1 LADPAGRLRRRYR
14 ARQQPVIDFGR
25 VGTHKRLRAAK
36 LYARDLGAAGFERP
50 EKKLVKIAIIDD
62 WQGVARSSADWSRLA
77 ARAELVFFADAFGS
91 EDDAALALA
100 DFDIILTMRE
110 RTAFP
115 KRLISR
121 LTKLRM
127 ICITGP
133 SNPTVDVE
141 ACTRQGV
148 TVCNTPRSNAL
159 YATAELA
166 LGLMIAAARA
176 IPAADK
182 IMRAGG
188 FQTGV
193 PVGMGLAGKTLG
205 IVGLGRLGARLA
217 RSALAL
223 DMKIIAWSP
232 NLTAG
237 KAEEAGAVLVGK
249 SDLMS
254 GADVISVHMVL
265 SPRTRGL
272 VGAEDIA
279 RMKQGAILIN
289 TSRGPLI
296 HEAALLAAVQ
306 AGKIIAALDVYD
318 GEPLPKDHPLRASD
332 HTVLTPHLGY
342 GVDETWRQFYPQS
355 VENAEAFLD
364 GKPIRV
370 VNAQKT

>member
-1 LADPAGRLRRRYR
+1 
-14 ARQQPVIDFGR
+14 
-25 VGTHKRLRAAK
+25 
-36 LYARDLGAAGFERP
+36 
-50 EKKLVKIAIIDD
+50 VKIAIIDD
-62 WQGVARSSADWSRLA
+62 WQLVARSSADWSTLT
-77 ARAELVFFADAFGS
+77 ARAELVFFADAFSS

-100 DFDIILTMRE
+100 NFDIILTMRE

-115 KRLISR
+115 QSLISR
-121 LTKLRM
+121 LIKLRM
-127 ICITGP
+127 IGITGP
-133 SNPTVDVE
+133 SNPTVDVA

-148 TVCNTPRSNAL
+148 TVCNTRSNAL

-188 FQTGV
+188 FQYGV
-193 PVGMGLAGKTLG
+193 PVGMGLADKTLG

-223 DMKIIAWSP
+223 DMKVIAWSP
-232 NLTAG
+232 NLTAAR
-237 KAEEAGAVLVGK
+237 AEEAGAVLVGK
-249 SDLMS
+249 SDLMRD
-254 GADVISVHMVL
+254 ADVISVHMVL
-265 SPRTRGL
+265 SPHTRSL

-279 RMKQGAILIN
+279 LMKRGAILIN

-296 HEAALLAAVQ
+296 DEAALVAAVQ

-318 GEPLPKDHPLRASD
+318 REPLPRDHPLRASD
-332 HTVLTPHLGY
+332 HAVLTPHLGY
-342 GVDETWRQFYPQS
+342 GVDETWGQFYPQS

>member
-1 LADPAGRLRRRYR
+1 M
-14 ARQQPVIDFGR
+14 
-25 VGTHKRLRAAK
+25 
-36 LYARDLGAAGFERP
+36 
-50 EKKLVKIAIIDD
+50 KIAIIDD

-77 ARAELVFFADAFGS
+77 ARAELAFFAGAFGS

-100 DFDIILTMRE
+100 DFDMILTMRE
-110 RTAFP
+110 RTPFP
-115 KRLISR
+115 ESLIRRLP
-121 LTKLRM
+121 KLRM
-127 ICITGP
+127 IGITGP
-133 SNPTVDVE
+133 SNPMVDVE

-148 TVCNTPRSNAL
+148 TICNTPRSNAL

-182 IMRAGG
+182 AIRAGG
-188 FQTGV
+188 FQFGL
-193 PVGMGLAGKTLG
+193 PVGMGLAGRTLG

-223 DMKIIAWSP
+223 DMRVMAWSP
-232 NLTAG
+232 NLTAA
-237 KAEEAGAVLVGK
+237 KAQEAGAVLVGK

-254 GADVISVHMVL
+254 DADVISVHMVL

-272 VGAEDIA
+272 IGAEDIA

-296 HEAALLAAVQ
+296 DEAALLAAVQ

-318 GEPLPKDHPLRASD
+318 KEPLPADHPLRASD

-342 GVDETWRQFYPQS
+342 GVEETWRQFYPQS

-370 VNAQKT
+370 VNAQKS

>member
-1 LADPAGRLRRRYR
+1 
-14 ARQQPVIDFGR
+14 
-25 VGTHKRLRAAK
+25 
-36 LYARDLGAAGFERP
+36 
-50 EKKLVKIAIIDD
+50 VKIAIIDD

-91 EDDAALALA
+91 EGDAAQALA

-115 KRLISR
+115 KSLISR
-121 LTKLRM
+121 LTKLRL
-127 ICITGP
+127 IGITGP
-133 SNPTVDVE
+133 SNPTLDVE

-148 TVCNTPRSNAL
+148 TVCNTPPSNAL

-182 IMRAGG
+182 IMRARG
-188 FQTGV
+188 FQFGV
-193 PVGMGLAGKTLG
+193 PVGIGLAGKTLG

-223 DMKIIAWSP
+223 DMKVIAWSP
-232 NLTAG
+232 NLTAA

-249 SDLMS
+249 SDLMRD
-254 GADVISVHMVL
+254 ADVISVHMVL

-296 HEAALLAAVQ
+296 DEAALLAAVQ
-306 AGKIIAALDVYD
+306 AGKITAALDVYD
-318 GEPLPKDHPLRASD
+318 REPLPKDHPLRASD